1 MVFVRI
7 EQFGTKSV
15 LSVFSVAYPCSF
27 IGFYIF
33 FQRTRYGPIHVDV
46 GIGSADAV
54 CDSGNQKPPRLFVLA
69 CEATA

>member
-15 LSVFSVAYPCSF
+15 LSVFSVPYPCSF
-27 IGFYIF
+27 IGFL
-33 FQRTRYGPIHVDV
+33 QRTRYGPIHVDV

-54 CDSGNQKPPRLFVLA
+54 CDSGNQTPPRLFVLV